1 MALLSIGGG
10 ELILITALLFF
21 IIPLGLLTFVFWI
34 WMLIDA
40 IKNEGLKEG
49 EKTAWVLVI
58 VLTHLLGA
66 IVYFFAGAGR
76 VNQLREGVV
85 ISYAPFRSHN

>member
-40 IKNEGLKEG
+40 IKNEGLNEG

-66 IVYFFAGAGR
+66 IIYFFAGRGSRKSTA
-76 VNQLREGVV
+76 
-85 ISYAPFRSHN
+85 